1 MSFEQKY
8 LKYKNKYL
16 NLKNKS
22 ISNQTGGGISA
33 LFFPVHV
40 DYEKEFTNK
49 FNSFADL
56 KNKTHV
62 ILKNYKSAVDLKN
75 VTVDEEVLS
84 RDEYNINQL
93 IDTFKSRIQI
103 IKKEE
108 ELMNKINDEVESKKR
123 EYDIQKRK
131 FHNWKLI
138 FDSDLDKIN
147 KLFYDYQINYNTM
160 YNELEK
166 IKHKQI
172 KPIEKK

>member
-22 ISNQTGGGISA
+22 TINQTGGGIAA
-33 LFFPVHV
+33 LFFPSQV
-40 DYEKEFTNK
+40 DYEKEFANK
-49 FNSFADL
+49 FNSFTEL
-56 KNKTHV
+56 KDKTHV
-62 ILKNYKSAVDLKN
+62 ILKNYKSAVDSKN
-75 VTVDEEVLS
+75 ITVDEEVLS
-84 RDEYNINQL
+84 RDEYNMHQL
-93 IDTFKSRIQI
+93 MDTFKSRIQI

-108 ELMNKINDEVESKKR
+108 ELMNKINAEIEIKNK

-147 KLFYDYQINYNTM
+147 KLFYDYQTNFNTM
-160 YNELEK
+160 HNELEK
-166 IKHKQI
+166 IKNKQA